1 MQETMRDLH
10 YAITHIPK
18 SEHAAEAKPLHE
30 RMQPTRERGKM
41 GPQPIR
47 ELIAIVLARL
57 GVGVINSNPSGEEDL
72 T

>member
-1 MQETMRDLH
+1 MQT
-10 YAITHIPK
+10 
-18 SEHAAEAKPLHE
+18 
-30 RMQPTRERGKM
+30 TRERGKT